1 MSKKP
6 FVTCVDNGMMV
17 AREDAYYVPSKRRY
31 FSSKEAYER
40 WAKPD
45 PYWNKTIGE
54 LVSLVDY
61 PSDLKLPGSVLKRLQ
76 DDYKG
81 IGFEAVYTA
90 LIEKKKEIDYRMQI
104 NTFDNYT
111 KKMNYVLAMIRDDIP
126 VIVKKLRYEKS
137 KEVKEKDNIVDGFDF
152 NEGEVTVDNH
162 KGGVRDLSSLIG

>member
-17 AREDAYYVPSKRRY
+17 AREDAYYVPSRRRY

-61 PSDLKLPGSVLKRLQ
+61 PSNLKLPGSVLKRLQ
-76 DDYKG
+76 DNYKG

-90 LIEKKKEIDYRMQI
+90 LVEKQKDIEYRMQI
-104 NTFDNYT
+104 NTFENYT
-111 KKMNYVLAMIRDDIP
+111 KKINYVLAMIRDDIP
-126 VIVKKLRYEKS
+126 VIVKRLRNEKS
-137 KEVKEKDNIVDGFDF
+137 KEVKEKDSIVDGFDF
-152 NEGEVTVDNH
+152 NEGENLKNNH
-162 KGGVRDLSSLIG
+162 GGRDLSSLIE